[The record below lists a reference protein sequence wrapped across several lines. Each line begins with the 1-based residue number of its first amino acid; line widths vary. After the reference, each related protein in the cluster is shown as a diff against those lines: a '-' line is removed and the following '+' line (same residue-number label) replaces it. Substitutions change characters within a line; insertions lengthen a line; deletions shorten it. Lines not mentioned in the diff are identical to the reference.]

1 MKGMGSVE
9 RVLVLGIVVVIV
21 AILGIAVWGAS
32 DDDPS
37 SLEPVATDGGA
48 VVQAPLVQPDGLPPS
63 ITPMEME
70 HGPAPAAAPMT
81 EIDRLKALRD
91 QRRQA
96 LDAVTTQQ
104 DPGVPPLTDGGSG
117 AAPGS
122 PAAVA
127 DTTGSTAPTAV
138 PLSNGSAVH
147 GAPAPGAAVIEEP
160 KVVAAPKGSIYTVAA
175 GDSLWKIA
183 HKQYGTGN
191 EQAHVDAI
199 LVANP
204 TLSANEYLKVG
215 QKITLPAITAKA
227 DPARLPA
234 EKQAAE
240 TGGRTYVV
248 KEGDT
253 LSSIAKKELGSTK
266 RWADI
271 YEANRTRL
279 SDPAK
284 IVVGMKLTLPQKN

>member
-1 MKGMGSVE
+1 VKGMGSVE

-48 VVQAPLVQPDGLPPS
+48 VVQAPLVQPDGMPPL
-63 ITPMEME
+63 ITPME
-70 HGPAPAAAPMT
+70 HGPAPAAEPMS

-91 QRRQA
+91 QRRQE

-104 DPGVPPLTDGGSG
+104 EPGVPPLTDGGSG
-117 AAPGS
+117 AAPGALPDS
-122 PAAVA
+122 VA
-127 DTTGSTAPTAV
+127 DAAGPTAV

-147 GAPAPGAAVIEEP
+147 GPAVIEEP
-160 KVVAAPKGSIYTVAA
+160 KAVAPAKGSIYTVAA

-248 KEGDT
+248 KDGDT
-253 LSSIAKKELGSTK
+253 LSSIAKQELGSTK

-284 IVVGMKLTLPQKN
+284 IVVGMKLTLPPKN